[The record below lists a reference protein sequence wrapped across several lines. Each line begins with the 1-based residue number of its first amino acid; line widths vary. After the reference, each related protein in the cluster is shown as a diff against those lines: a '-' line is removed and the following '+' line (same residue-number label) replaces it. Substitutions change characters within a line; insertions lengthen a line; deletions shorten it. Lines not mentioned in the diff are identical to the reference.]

1 MTHELW
7 RSKDG
12 GLSFFPSSNT
22 SAKELLNIDAE
33 LIWTVEASNFF
44 AAMTAYHEFMGWGVY
59 RSEWEELDSEP
70 YEIQDWDLILFDDG
84 LSDDLTEQQA
94 DDLALE
100 AQRVIRAKRQ

>member
-1 MTHELW
+1 MRHELW

-33 LIWTVEASNFF
+33 LIWTVEATNFF
-44 AAMTAYHEFMGWGVY
+44 AAMTAYYEFMDWGEY

-70 YEIQDWDLILFDDG
+70 YPEDKDWDLVF
-84 LSDDLTEQQA
+84 
-94 DDLALE
+94 
-100 AQRVIRAKRQ
+100 